1 MKIHRIH
8 FIALVILG
16 GYAVLSKVNF
26 VNALTNTNIVYMF
39 FQLYLFGIFF
49 GCLFL
54 YLFCHDKFFPVAAEI
69 EKNEEEKEKKF
80 LKKYLHHG
88 KILGTFIIG
97 SIGGPIFAS
106 LTARILLKNY
116 KFKYLVIIIANIPS
130 TALAVAMGKGLLHLF

>member
-1 MKIHRIH
+1 MAYKRMKIHRIH

-69 EKNEEEKEKKF
+69 EKNEEEKVFKEVLTSWQNF
-80 LKKYLHHG
+80 GDFYNRFNWRANLC
-88 KILGTFIIG
+88 
-97 SIGGPIFAS
+97 FAYCQDP
-106 LTARILLKNY
+106 T
-116 KFKYLVIIIANIPS
+116 
-130 TALAVAMGKGLLHLF
+130 